1 MSYRSLFFINAFSTN
16 LNLKAKNTQDIFGAG
31 TDTTSS
37 TLEWCMAEVMKNS
50 ETMAKAKAELKRVL
64 GQGKTLEEADIYQ
77 LPYLRCIVKETLR
90 LHPPLPLLLPRQIH
104 KEAELNGYT
113 IPRNSQVI
121 VNAWAVGRDPVSW
134 TSPLSFEP
142 DRFSGSEIDVKGQDF
157 ELIPFGAG
165 RRICP
170 GLPLVMR
177 MVPIML
183 GSLLNCFD
191 WELEGGI
198 APNELD
204 MTEKFGITV
213 EKLYPLRAI
222 ATSVSGL
229 VNELL
234 S

>member
-121 VNAWAVGRDPVSW
+121 VNAWAVGRDRSCEFKRPCQIYILKRS
-134 TSPLSFEP
+134 
-142 DRFSGSEIDVKGQDF
+142 
-157 ELIPFGAG
+157 LIPKIA
-165 RRICP
+165 
-170 GLPLVMR
+170 
-177 MVPIML
+177 
-183 GSLLNCFD
+183 LNS
-191 WELEGGI
+191 
-198 APNELD
+198 
-204 MTEKFGITV
+204 
-213 EKLYPLRAI
+213 KLHI
-222 ATSVSGL
+222 SK
-229 VNELL
+229 VNSAL
-234 S
+234 